1 MTASTDVS
9 TTPRI
14 EQVGGDHYA
23 SAGLQHWDL
32 CVAADLPYLP
42 SAASK
47 YVARHRR
54 KNGREDLEKAISYL
68 ERHLLAV
75 DKYQYPA
82 SNNRGARL
90 VGAQQFMN
98 WISDARMEGRDT
110 AILHDIMCAG
120 NSARA
125 VVQIRKVIEEEYP
138 VNPVYGL
145 TEDVQAAAAR
155 LAAIKPG
162 TPEDGG
168 HHERGILLPREIT
181 QFWYDHRLDPS
192 MRTYYKRNASSCR
205 WELQETETP
214 GVTGYD
220 LATEDA

>member
-32 CVAADLPYLP
+32 CARHDVHYLLGC
-42 SAASK
+42 ASK

-54 KNGREDLEKAISYL
+54 KNGREDLQKAISYL
-68 ERHLLAV
+68 ERYGRARSDGETRYGPDRMVPAGLLIDWAAAAQLDV
-75 DKYQYPA
+75 RDLPA
-82 SNNRGARL
+82 
-90 VGAQQFMN
+90 
-98 WISDARMEGRDT
+98 
-110 AILHDIMCAG
+110 LHAIMCTCQHHVATEML
-120 NSARA
+120 R
-125 VVQIRKVIEEEYP
+125 QMIELEYP

-192 MRTYYKRNASSCR
+192 MRECYTRNASSCR
-205 WELQETETP
+205 WELQETP
-214 GVTGYD
+214 GVTDYD
-220 LATEDA
+220 LATEEA